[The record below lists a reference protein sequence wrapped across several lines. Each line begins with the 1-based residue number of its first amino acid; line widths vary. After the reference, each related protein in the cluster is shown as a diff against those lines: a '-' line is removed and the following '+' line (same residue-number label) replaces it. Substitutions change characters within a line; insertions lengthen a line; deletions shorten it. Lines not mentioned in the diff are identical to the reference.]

1 MVWAIMSL
9 KRTAAKKIFVT
20 AAKNNRHR
28 KRKYFADLKTKKNY
42 CRRIFLPFIS
52 AAVALAPAR
61 SEAEVF
67 IFTRDHYFSVGVS
80 VLVANKIK

>member
-1 MVWAIMSL
+1 MNPKSRGKDMVWAIMSL

-42 CRRIFLPFIS
+42 CRRICF
-52 AAVALAPAR
+52 
-61 SEAEVF
+61 
-67 IFTRDHYFSVGVS
+67 YFPINSGPKQRKWERKTAK
-80 VLVANKIK
+80 LLGRKN

>member
-1 MVWAIMSL
+1 MGNNEFEEDGGKENICNGG
-9 KRTAAKKIFVT
+9 IFIT

-61 SEAEVF
+61 SEAEAL
-67 IFTRDHYFSVGVS
+67 IS
-80 VLVANKIK
+80 